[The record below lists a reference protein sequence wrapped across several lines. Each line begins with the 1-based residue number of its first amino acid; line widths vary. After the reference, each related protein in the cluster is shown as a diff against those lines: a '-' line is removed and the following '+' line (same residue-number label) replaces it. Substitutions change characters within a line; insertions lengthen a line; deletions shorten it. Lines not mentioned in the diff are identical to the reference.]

1 MQPTPALVEALKSR
15 GIRVTPQRAII
26 LDAIE
31 RLQGHITVEDVYA
44 EVQRVNSYINLATVY
59 RTLDLLKELD
69 LVSEADMGTG
79 ATHFALRVHGVH
91 HHAICR
97 ACGRSF
103 EFPHEIVEPMT
114 SQLREHYHFVADA
127 DHTVI
132 FGWCEGCLRPQADAA
147 PSITPASSTAPQ
159 SPART
164 SFVALP

>member
-1 MQPTPALVEALKSR
+1 MQLTPALVEALKSR
-15 GIRVTPQRAII
+15 GIRITPQRAII
-26 LDAIE
+26 LDAME
-31 RLQGHITVEDVYA
+31 RMPGHITAEEVYA
-44 EVQRVNSYINLATVY
+44 EVQQVNSYINLATIY

-97 ACGRSF
+97 ACGHSF

-114 SQLREHYHFVADA
+114 HQLRVHYQFVADA

-147 PSITPASSTAPQ
+147 PSAVQTNAVACGAAAQ
-159 SPART
+159 SPA
-164 SFVALP
+164 

>member
-31 RLQGHITVEDVYA
+31 RLQGHITVEDLYA
-44 EVQRVNSYINLATVY
+44 EVQGVNSYINLATVY

-79 ATHFALRVHGVH
+79 ASHFALRVHGVH

-132 FGWCEGCLRPQADAA
+132 FGWCEGCLRPQTDAA
-147 PSITPASSTAPQ
+147 PAAVQTGAVAGGAAAQ
-159 SPART
+159 SPA
-164 SFVALP
+164 